1 MAIALLQKLLILA
14 LQVVLENDTVDVR
27 APVPK
32 ALGFA
37 SGADRLHE
45 ALLVLISIIGSRGV
59 SAPVGTQPA
68 FVRRPNPRDTEEQ
81 RVRISRHLTIYFVA
95 TVALWTVVLFTGQ
108 CWMWQ
113 KAHQIPSMVMR
124 DFCQNAWQ
132 IACGVL
138 AIVQLIA
145 LGDASFGSRVLS
157 RRSRVILAICGL
169 VGLLTNPM
177 LLILLLM
184 PEIH

>member
-1 MAIALLQKLLILA
+1 M
-14 LQVVLENDTVDVR
+14 
-27 APVPK
+27 
-32 ALGFA
+32 
-37 SGADRLHE
+37 
-45 ALLVLISIIGSRGV
+45 
-59 SAPVGTQPA
+59 
-68 FVRRPNPRDTEEQ
+68 
-81 RVRISRHLTIYFVA
+81 RISRHLTIYFVA

-145 LGDASFGSRVLS
+145 LGYASFGSRVLS